1 MVGILVFFWD
11 SPFSETSEVMLV
23 LGSVDTF
30 VIFYGL
36 LLGDVFFKGQRFP
49 TFTLFHESRWVDWLV
64 TPLPSSV
71 AKSKGLMIDQYM
83 GVAPSTF
90 QVVYVCIRLFF
101 VGHFLGE
108 FLLG

>member
-11 SPFSETSEVMLV
+11 SPFSEVMLV

-30 VIFYGL
+30 VLFL
-36 LLGDVFFKGQRFP
+36 WSVSWRCCFFEGQRFP
-49 TFTLFHESRWVDWLV
+49 TFTLFHESRCVDWLV

-71 AKSKGLMIDQYM
+71 AKSKGLMINQYM

-90 QVVYVCIRLFF
+90 QVVYVCIRLFWW
-101 VGHFLGE
+101 GHFLGE